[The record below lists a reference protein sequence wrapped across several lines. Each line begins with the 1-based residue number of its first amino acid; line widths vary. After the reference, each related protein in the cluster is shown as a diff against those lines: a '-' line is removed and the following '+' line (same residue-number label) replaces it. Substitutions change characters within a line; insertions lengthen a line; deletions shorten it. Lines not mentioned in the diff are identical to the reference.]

1 MNAIQHR
8 VTVGLFKSRLIL
20 GNYCCEMNLINAVI
34 DFVLVVLMCGILRIS
49 LGILF
54 ESCNIAT
61 ISVSGVVA
69 SNITG
74 LVD

>member
-8 VTVGLFKSRLIL
+8 VTVGLFQSRLIL
-20 GNYCCEMNLINAVI
+20 ENYCCEMNLINEAI

-54 ESCNIAT
+54 ESCNCYF
-61 ISVSGVVA
+61 VQR
-69 SNITG
+69 
-74 LVD
+74 

>member
-8 VTVGLFKSRLIL
+8 VTVGLFQSKLFL
-20 GNYCCEMNLINAVI
+20 GNYCCEMNVINEAI

-54 ESCNIAT
+54 
-61 ISVSGVVA
+61 
-69 SNITG
+69 
-74 LVD
+74 